1 LQRWPHFI
9 DAKVVRRPGAG
20 QEPAMVDFF
29 SRVPEE
35 PPAAIPAAAFA
46 VGLGFARQH
55 DAASLLRDAYLGD
68 GRLPH
73 GEEQGDEAHQHQ
85 LCKRS
90 KGKEKK
96 KKNFSTR
103 TKSSSCALTNFFFL
117 CVNCKVFVYEQV
129 GTFLKSDSDGENIRN
144 FGKGY

>member
-96 KKNFSTR
+96 RRISARELNR
-103 TKSSSCALTNFFFL
+103 VHVL
-117 CVNCKVFVYEQV
+117 
-129 GTFLKSDSDGENIRN
+129 
-144 FGKGY
+144 